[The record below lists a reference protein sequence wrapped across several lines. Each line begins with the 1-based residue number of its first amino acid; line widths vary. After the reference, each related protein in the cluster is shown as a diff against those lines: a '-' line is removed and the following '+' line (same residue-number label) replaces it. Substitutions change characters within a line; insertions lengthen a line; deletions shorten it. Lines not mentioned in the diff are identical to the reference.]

1 MSITFNDQ
9 VAIVTGA
16 GGGLGRCHA
25 LDLAKR
31 GAKVVVNDL
40 GGSVDGSGGSSEAAN
55 NVVKEITDSGG
66 TAIPNGSSVIDDDGV
81 KNMVDQAMSEFGQ
94 IDILINNAG
103 FLVNK
108 SFEDTTLDDFH
119 NIYSTN
125 VFSVAM
131 LIKRTIKY
139 MHEGSNVIN
148 ISSIGGVQ
156 GSVKF
161 PGLSAY
167 SSSKGALNILTEML
181 AEEYKEKKVHF
192 NSLALGSVQTKML
205 EKAFPGFKASTS
217 SENMAKYIYNFATEG
232 YKLMNGKVVSISSTT
247 P

>member
-1 MSITFNDQ
+1 MSKNIIITGTSSGIGFELVNIFSKNNHR
-9 VAIVTGA
+9 V
-16 GGGLGRCHA
+16 LA
-25 LDLAKR
+25 LSRDNSKLRELK
-31 GAKVVVNDL
+31 L
-40 GGSVDGSGGSSEAAN
+40 
-55 NVVKEITDSGG
+55 
-66 TAIPNGSSVIDDDGV
+66 DGV
-81 KNMVDQAMSEFGQ
+81 DAIDFDLNHNDYEKINEFLKKAEK

-108 SFEDTTLDDFH
+108 PFKETTLEDFQMV
-119 NIYSTN
+119 YSTN

-131 LIKRTIKY
+131 LIKNTIDF
-139 MHEGSNVIN
+139 MESGSNVLN

-181 AEEYKEKKVHF
+181 AEEYKDRGIHF

-205 EKAFPGFKASTS
+205 EKAFPNFTASTS
-217 SENMAKYIYNFATEG
+217 ALEMAEYIYNFSTNG
-232 YKLMNGKVVSISSTT
+232 YRLMNGKVISVSSTT

>member
-1 MSITFNDQ
+1 MSKNIIITGTSSGIGFELVNIFSKKNHR
-9 VAIVTGA
+9 V
-16 GGGLGRCHA
+16 LA
-25 LDLAKR
+25 LSRDNSKLRELK
-31 GAKVVVNDL
+31 L
-40 GGSVDGSGGSSEAAN
+40 
-55 NVVKEITDSGG
+55 
-66 TAIPNGSSVIDDDGV
+66 DGV
-81 KNMVDQAMSEFGQ
+81 DAIDFDLNHNDYGKINEFLKKTEK

-103 FLVNK
+103 YLVNK
-108 SFEDTTLDDFH
+108 PFKETTLEDFQMV
-119 NIYSTN
+119 YSTN

-131 LIKRTIKY
+131 LIKNTINF
-139 MHEGSNVIN
+139 MESGSNVLN

-181 AEEYKEKKVHF
+181 AEEYKERGIHF

-205 EKAFPGFKASTS
+205 EKAFPNFTASTS
-217 SENMAKYIYNFATEG
+217 ALEMAEYIYNFSTNG
-232 YKLMNGKVVSISSTT
+232 YRLMNGKVISVSSTT

>member
-1 MSITFNDQ
+1 MSKNIIITGTSSGIGFELVNIFSKKNHR
-9 VAIVTGA
+9 V
-16 GGGLGRCHA
+16 LA
-25 LDLAKR
+25 LSRDNSKLRELK
-31 GAKVVVNDL
+31 L
-40 GGSVDGSGGSSEAAN
+40 
-55 NVVKEITDSGG
+55 
-66 TAIPNGSSVIDDDGV
+66 DGV
-81 KNMVDQAMSEFGQ
+81 DAIDFDLNHNDYGKINEFLKKTEK

-103 FLVNK
+103 YLVNK
-108 SFEDTTLDDFH
+108 PFKETTLEDFQMV
-119 NIYSTN
+119 YSTN

-131 LIKRTIKY
+131 LIKNTIDF
-139 MHEGSNVIN
+139 MESGSNVLN

-181 AEEYKEKKVHF
+181 AEEYKERGIHF

-205 EKAFPGFKASTS
+205 EKAFPNFTASTS
-217 SENMAKYIYNFATEG
+217 ALEMAEYIYNFSTNG
-232 YKLMNGKVVSISSTT
+232 YRLMNGKVISVSSTT

>member
-1 MSITFNDQ
+1 MSKNIIITGTSSGIGFELANIFSKKNHR
-9 VAIVTGA
+9 V
-16 GGGLGRCHA
+16 LA
-25 LDLAKR
+25 LSRDNSKLRELK
-31 GAKVVVNDL
+31 L
-40 GGSVDGSGGSSEAAN
+40 
-55 NVVKEITDSGG
+55 
-66 TAIPNGSSVIDDDGV
+66 DGV
-81 KNMVDQAMSEFGQ
+81 DAIDFDLNNNDYGKINEFLKKAEK

-108 SFEDTTLDDFH
+108 PFKETTLEDFQMV
-119 NIYSTN
+119 YSTN

-131 LIKRTIKY
+131 LIKNTIDF
-139 MHEGSNVIN
+139 MESGSNVLN
-148 ISSIGGVQ
+148 ISSIGGIQ

-181 AEEYKEKKVHF
+181 AEEYKDRGIHF

-205 EKAFPGFKASTS
+205 EKAFPNFTASTS
-217 SENMAKYIYNFATEG
+217 ALEMAEYIYNFSTNG
-232 YKLMNGKVVSISSTT
+232 YRLMNGKVISVSSTT

>member
-1 MSITFNDQ
+1 MSKNIIITGTSSGIGFELVNIFSKKNHR
-9 VAIVTGA
+9 V
-16 GGGLGRCHA
+16 LA
-25 LDLAKR
+25 LSRDNSKLRELK
-31 GAKVVVNDL
+31 L
-40 GGSVDGSGGSSEAAN
+40 
-55 NVVKEITDSGG
+55 
-66 TAIPNGSSVIDDDGV
+66 DGV
-81 KNMVDQAMSEFGQ
+81 DAIDFDLNRNDFGKIKEFLKKAEK

-103 FLVNK
+103 FLINK
-108 SFEDTTLDDFH
+108 PFKETTLEDFQMV
-119 NIYSTN
+119 YSTN

-131 LIKRTIKY
+131 LIKNTIDF
-139 MHEGSNVIN
+139 MESGSNVLN

-181 AEEYKEKKVHF
+181 AEEYKDRGIHF

-205 EKAFPGFKASTS
+205 EKAFPNFTASTS
-217 SENMAKYIYNFATEG
+217 ALEMAEYIYNFSTNG
-232 YKLMNGKVVSISSTT
+232 YKLMNGKVVSVSSTT